1 MNINIEKKENPNSSL
16 NNDNSYTELE
26 NVLYCSSP
34 KRGIKFESNIKN
46 KTYAFTPIISN
57 QDMSTTHFTFNIF
70 RDASTDIG
78 SKEEMFNSQKS
89 SNIIS
94 DFSISNLK
102 NSKLNN
108 TNSEN
113 KNNSSN
119 NNNKDLSI
127 KEETE
132 GKKIIQEDEKRKRKK
147 KVKNRYYSSKLD
159 EFIFDQNKQKYKSER
174 KKNNISENEFNKN
187 KDKKNII
194 KNRKYEALNLKEG
207 NLKKKSRN
215 LKDMMHIDFDIN
227 FKKDN
232 KKKTVKYQYYEDELI
247 KDEKGKI
254 KNKEKN
260 QNLKDKRE
268 KIKSS
273 IYFSKNFRY
282 PSYSHEL
289 TENDYK
295 KLKSNRKINNSND
308 NNFEDKNCISHPIKI
323 DKDDKYFQ
331 NNILL
336 IKSTKFVSQN
346 QFPLLKEIDR
356 DYENKTHRE
365 IKSAKKVYNYFRKKK
380 KYNKKNHIEGT
391 KKILFTDEKEKE
403 ISDFYDYKDKN
414 EKKLKDTINKYF
426 SNHLRKSNSKSDKSS
441 ENEIRKA
448 KKSHKCVIKFNE
460 NKDKEIK
467 IKSSMALDKN
477 KKKTLKFK
485 ENHNKRIFQRR
496 YTSYKINNKSKLDIN
511 NHNKNEKIK
520 KNFSSSSE
528 EENNHKGYEYGFS
541 PKNNSINKKL
551 LTNKDEIQMKMKID
565 KITEDK
571 LILNYKNKNETI
583 EVLSD
588 KENIDNYY
596 EYLDLCLET
605 LQDINLKEVPKSKA
619 KINFK
624 FPKEKQNKK
633 IALFDLDETLVHCIG
648 EIKKEED
655 NNQEFESAHKINVIL
670 PSKKETTIAIN
681 IRPHLKELLDKI
693 KDVYNIVIF
702 TASHSSYSDA
712 VLNYLDPEDK
722 YFHYRL
728 YRDSCVQYK
737 TNDINFYVKDLD
749 IFKDFYDLKDIIIID
764 NSILSFA
771 YHLNNGIPVVP
782 FYDSKQDSELPLL
795 CFYLLSIASYRDL
808 REANKEHI
816 NLYYFLNQS
825 KKEMSLDEVTMEDN
839 NSINQSNNL
848 IINNLKMNINENKK
862 NVKFS
867 TNNDFNR
874 INSEDNNNQ
883 NSKFNEG
890 NERDIKNET
899 KSEKKLII
907 GTKRNRNNIYR
918 KKFNTVKLES
928 SKIIDFFEKWKNA
941 YLLLA
946 LKK

>member
-132 GKKIIQEDEKRKRKK
+132 VKKIIQEDEKRKRKK

-159 EFIFDQNKQKYKSER
+159 EFIFDQNKQKYKSDR
-174 KKNNISENEFNKN
+174 KKNNISDNEFNKN

-194 KNRKYEALNLKEG
+194 KNRKYEALNLKER

-227 FKKDN
+227 
-232 KKKTVKYQYYEDELI
+232 L
-247 KDEKGKI
+247 GKI

-295 KLKSNRKINNSND
+295 KLKSNRKINNSNN

-365 IKSAKKVYNYFRKKK
+365 IKSAKKVYNYLKKK
-380 KYNKKNHIEGT
+380 K
-391 KKILFTDEKEKE
+391 KI
-403 ISDFYDYKDKN
+403 
-414 EKKLKDTINKYF
+414 
-426 SNHLRKSNSKSDKSS
+426 
-441 ENEIRKA
+441 
-448 KKSHKCVIKFNE
+448 
-460 NKDKEIK
+460 
-467 IKSSMALDKN
+467 
-477 KKKTLKFK
+477 
-485 ENHNKRIFQRR
+485 
-496 YTSYKINNKSKLDIN
+496 
-511 NHNKNEKIK
+511 
-520 KNFSSSSE
+520 
-528 EENNHKGYEYGFS
+528 
-541 PKNNSINKKL
+541 
-551 LTNKDEIQMKMKID
+551 
-565 KITEDK
+565 
-571 LILNYKNKNETI
+571 
-583 EVLSD
+583 
-588 KENIDNYY
+588 
-596 EYLDLCLET
+596 
-605 LQDINLKEVPKSKA
+605 
-619 KINFK
+619 
-624 FPKEKQNKK
+624 
-633 IALFDLDETLVHCIG
+633 
-648 EIKKEED
+648 
-655 NNQEFESAHKINVIL
+655 
-670 PSKKETTIAIN
+670 
-681 IRPHLKELLDKI
+681 
-693 KDVYNIVIF
+693 
-702 TASHSSYSDA
+702 
-712 VLNYLDPEDK
+712 
-722 YFHYRL
+722 
-728 YRDSCVQYK
+728 
-737 TNDINFYVKDLD
+737 
-749 IFKDFYDLKDIIIID
+749 
-764 NSILSFA
+764 
-771 YHLNNGIPVVP
+771 
-782 FYDSKQDSELPLL
+782 
-795 CFYLLSIASYRDL
+795 
-808 REANKEHI
+808 
-816 NLYYFLNQS
+816 
-825 KKEMSLDEVTMEDN
+825 
-839 NSINQSNNL
+839 
-848 IINNLKMNINENKK
+848 
-862 NVKFS
+862 
-867 TNNDFNR
+867 
-874 INSEDNNNQ
+874 
-883 NSKFNEG
+883 
-890 NERDIKNET
+890 
-899 KSEKKLII
+899 
-907 GTKRNRNNIYR
+907 
-918 KKFNTVKLES
+918 
-928 SKIIDFFEKWKNA
+928 
-941 YLLLA
+941 
-946 LKK
+946 